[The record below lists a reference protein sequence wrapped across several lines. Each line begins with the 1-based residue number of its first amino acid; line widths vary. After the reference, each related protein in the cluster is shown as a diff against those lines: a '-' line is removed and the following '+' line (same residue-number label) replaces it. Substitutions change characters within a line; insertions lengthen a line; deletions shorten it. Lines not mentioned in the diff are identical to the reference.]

1 MTNKVTSSRRSRAG
15 HNADRRLDSSESTP
29 ATAPRDAQK
38 MAPNDDAG
46 CESQGAGYR
55 TELLAAEDIVDP
67 QTWAGGLEDKRA
79 IAPRLRVGRDR
90 WLNLLWLIPIGFVF
104 LVAAVAVGKGL
115 YNMAAVQTF
124 IQRHP
129 GTQVPSGISPGLP
142 AWVGWTH
149 FFNLFMMTFIIRSG
163 IQILCD
169 HPRLYFRRNST
180 PGKDEWLRV
189 AKPVPDDPLWTAKD
203 DSVGLPGQLGLPGIR
218 HSIGLA
224 RWWHL
229 GMDVLWLFNGAV
241 FYVLLFVTG
250 QWRRIVPTSWD
261 VFPNAASVAI
271 QYLSL
276 SWPHDNTWVA
286 YNALQLLAYFTTVFI
301 AAPMAVI
308 TGLGMS
314 PALSM
319 RFTVISKRLSIQTAR
334 SLHFLV
340 LLYFVLFIV
349 VHVTFVFTTE
359 ALRNLNHMFAARDD
373 GGWIGFAMFT
383 VAMTVVAVGWV
394 AATPITYRHPR
405 VVQRVGYALVG
416 PLQRLFERT
425 NPKPGAFTDKDI
437 SPYLWHNGTYPET
450 VEYKELE
457 KNDFVDWRL
466 RVYGL
471 VEHPAELSLA
481 DLHDLPYHE
490 QITQHFCI
498 QGWSAVG
505 KWGGVSMQ
513 TIMDIVKPLP
523 EAKWVV
529 FYSLGAGA
537 DGGAYYVAHPIG
549 QMSHHLTML
558 AYDMNGEPLTYG
570 HGAPLRLRNELQH
583 GFRHVK
589 WLKGIEFV
597 AHYSE
602 LGSGYGGYNE
612 DHEYFGRHQT
622 I

>member
-1 MTNKVTSSRRSRAG
+1 MTNEVTSSRRSRAD
-15 HNADRRLDSSESTP
+15 H
-29 ATAPRDAQK
+29 
-38 MAPNDDAG
+38 DAG
-46 CESQGAGYR
+46 HEGQGAGYR
-55 TELLAAEDIVDP
+55 TELLAAEDFVDP
-67 QTWAGGLEDKRA
+67 QNWAGGLDDKRA

-90 WLNLLWLIPIGFVF
+90 WLNLLWLIPIGFVL

-129 GTQVPSGISPGLP
+129 GTQVPSQTRPGLP

-301 AAPMAVI
+301 AAPLAVI

-373 GGWIGFAMFT
+373 DGWIGFAMFT
-383 VAMTVVAVGWV
+383 VAMTVVAIGWV

-457 KNDFVDWRL
+457 KDDFVDWRL

-498 QGWSAVG
+498 QGWSGVA
-505 KWGGVSMQ
+505 KWAGVSMQ

-523 EAKWVV
+523 QAKWVV

-537 DGGAYYVAHPIG
+537 DGGVYYVAHPIG